1 MLSERFQH
9 GPGNND
15 MFVENFDTSA
25 RVVFD
30 TLYYP
35 TVSFDAHLMKVS
47 NIHNIMYLY
56 IFHKV

>member
-47 NIHNIMYLY
+47 NIHNIMYL
-56 IFHKV
+56 